1 MSCCNV
7 AHCRAILF
15 FALVEFLLSE
25 YFFLCFF
32 SFSAMLVDLY
42 YFYFC
47 FSCSGWGIGPCGGIV
62 EPDLV
67 ARMRSDEGFGDNFF
81 YGPSVMVPYRE
92 PFANE
97 CYLFGDSR
105 YHACGRYAD
114 LEKKFF
120 SENEEIMREIFFDT
134 NNLLG
139 VDSDED
145 VDEDVPVNNY
155 DLVPEILSEE
165 DQLRRDRVKEILE
178 MDIVRLSPLKLDSE
192 DGGTLERMA
201 SPVVVET
208 ISDVADARVA
218 SCSTASAV
226 NNQHCSKIVAETDR
240 VEKIITVRVEL
251 PSVPG
256 PFSEDVSMDDF
267 MPRTRRGPVLFLTFR
282 EPAGGEVSVYIL
294 FFLSS
299 GVFCVVIFWSLIKI
313 SV

>member
-1 MSCCNV
+1 
-7 AHCRAILF
+7 
-15 FALVEFLLSE
+15 
-25 YFFLCFF
+25 
-32 SFSAMLVDLY
+32 MLVDLY

-47 FSCSGWGIGPCGGIV
+47 FSCSGWGIGPCGGVV

-67 ARMRSDEGFGDNFF
+67 AKMRSDEGSGDNFF

-92 PFANE
+92 LFANE
-97 CYLFGDSR
+97 CYSFGDSR
-105 YHACGRYAD
+105 YHACGKYAD
-114 LEKKFF
+114 LEKKFL
-120 SENEEIMREIFFDT
+120 SENEEAKRDIFFDT

-145 VDEDVPVNNY
+145 VASSDAPVNYY

-165 DQLRRDRVKEILE
+165 DQLRRDRVKELLE
-178 MDIVRLSPLKLDSE
+178 MDVVRLSPYKLEGE

-208 ISDVADARVA
+208 INDLADAGVA
-218 SCSTASAV
+218 TCSTDSGV
-226 NNQHCSKIVAETDR
+226 NNQYCSRIAAKPDR

-282 EPAGGEVSVYIL
+282 EPGGGEVSVCFNFSYR
-294 FFLSS
+294 
-299 GVFCVVIFWSLIKI
+299 VVYFVLLYFGA
-313 SV
+313 